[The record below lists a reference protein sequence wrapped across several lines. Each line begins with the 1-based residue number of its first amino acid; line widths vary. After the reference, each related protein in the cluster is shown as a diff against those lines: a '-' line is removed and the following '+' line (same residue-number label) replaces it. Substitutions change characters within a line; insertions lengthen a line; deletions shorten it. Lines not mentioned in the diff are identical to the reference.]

1 MHGDDS
7 PQIPLFADLSTP
19 PDAAPNQTRRLRMSA
34 ARTWRQAV
42 AVLLWLK
49 QPSLPMPLRQ
59 LDSDSD
65 TAFDFPTHAFVPA
78 AKAAP
83 VATRAPSS
91 VFTMAD
97 AMKAAK
103 GLRKHGRF
111 GGAAGFEPAPYRVER
126 DGDLVRVVRLQ
137 PEETDEWKER
147 ERARRARQRPPRPV
161 RKAKTRGKKLL
172 DMIGEGNLDE

>member
-7 PQIPLFADLSTP
+7 PQMSLFAELSTP
-19 PDAAPNQTRRLRMSA
+19 TDAASAPTRRLRMFA

-49 QPSLPMPLRQ
+49 QPALPMPLRT
-59 LDSDSD
+59 LDSDAD
-65 TAFDFPTHAFVPA
+65 TAFDFPRHAVV
-78 AKAAP
+78 KAVEVAP

-91 VFTMAD
+91 IFTMAD

-103 GLRKHGRF
+103 GLQKHGRF
-111 GGAAGFEPAPYRVER
+111 GAAAGFEPPPYRVER
-126 DGDLVRVVRLQ
+126 DGDRVRVVRLL
-137 PEETDEWKER
+137 PEETEEWKER
-147 ERARRARQRPPRPV
+147 ERVRRAKQRPPKPV